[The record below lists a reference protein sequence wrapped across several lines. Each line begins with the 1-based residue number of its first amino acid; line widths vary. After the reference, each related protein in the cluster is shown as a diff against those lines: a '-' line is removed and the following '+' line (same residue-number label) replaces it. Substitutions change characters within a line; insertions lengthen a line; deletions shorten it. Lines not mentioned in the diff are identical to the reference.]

1 MKKVIVVLCVLVAVA
16 LLFPVP
22 CKTNNGS
29 TLHYNAIL
37 YDVYTLTSDG
47 TGGVVIELCGIEIFN
62 DTALEYDHEQNGDEG
77 LEDESAPYFVGKIV
91 EKNERGF
98 LLKITDSGNGSFC
111 VGEAVQVN
119 VDASGYPDYAVG
131 DHLRIAF
138 DGKVALSYPPQVTSV
153 TSIRKTDSQGNDI
166 D

>member
-1 MKKVIVVLCVLVAVA
+1 MLKKIMRGTATFFLSFTLSFLILLSIGIV
-16 LLFPVP
+16 
-22 CKTNNGS
+22 G
-29 TLHYNAIL
+29 
-37 YDVYTLTSDG
+37 
-47 TGGVVIELCGIEIFN
+47 GGVWAMTSLDTQLDEELFFSGVA
-62 DTALEYDHEQNGDEG
+62 DRTTRLYYYDHEQNGDEG
-77 LEDESAPYFVGKIV
+77 LEEESAPYFVGKIV

-98 LLKITDSGNGSFC
+98 LLKITDSGNGSFGI
-111 VGEAVQVN
+111 GEAVQVN